1 MASPIPVLMV
11 DDEAVFLTNM
21 AHLLEDRGFSVQTA
35 SSGWSALEFLSR
47 SASAPGGT
55 CSVVVLDI
63 SMPGI
68 DGIETLRRI
77 RSGYPDV
84 DVIMLTGQADL
95 EAGIRSIRNGAY
107 DFLMK
112 PCDVE
117 DLAEKLRE
125 ACGAGRIRR
134 RPVLWPR
141 TRIGEILRQDAAVL
155 KPGDSAAAAVRLLSG
170 FGEGETVDRVYVVD
184 SEGRLVGV
192 LARRALVGAAEKIC
206 GGGALKWED
215 LTSDPAS
222 LSEVCSGEIAQAE
235 VCFSSPQETIREAAQ
250 RMIEH
255 RKRILPVIYRNRF
268 VGTVRLQDALLHLTE
283 ADDIEEVQGCE

>member
-1 MASPIPVLMV
+1 M
-11 DDEAVFLTNM
+11 
-21 AHLLEDRGFSVQTA
+21 
-35 SSGWSALEFLSR
+35 
-47 SASAPGGT
+47 
-55 CSVVVLDI
+55 VVLDI

-84 DVIMLTGQADL
+84 EVIMLTGQADL
-95 EAGIRSIRNGAY
+95 AAGIRSIRNGAY

-125 ACGAGRIRR
+125 ARGAGRIRR
-134 RPVLWPR
+134 RPVLWLR

-170 FGEGETVDRVYVVD
+170 SGEGETVDRVYVVD